1 VCERE
6 RCEKLEI
13 AKRKGEGSLF
23 WLKSENKGTDQ
34 KENKGSFTLEKKRR
48 LTVLEAPCF
57 QF

>member
-1 VCERE
+1 M
-6 RCEKLEI
+6 EI